1 VVRDKQGNI
10 LAIVE
15 NSPAVKLAKKLGV
28 KSNPKPTKATPTP
41 EELARIE
48 REIALEERRLAWQK
62 SLISV
67 HLDDN

>member
-28 KSNPKPTKATPTP
+28 KSNPKPTKAIPTP

-48 REIALEERRLAWQK
+48 REMALEERRIAWQK
-62 SLISV
+62 SLTSV